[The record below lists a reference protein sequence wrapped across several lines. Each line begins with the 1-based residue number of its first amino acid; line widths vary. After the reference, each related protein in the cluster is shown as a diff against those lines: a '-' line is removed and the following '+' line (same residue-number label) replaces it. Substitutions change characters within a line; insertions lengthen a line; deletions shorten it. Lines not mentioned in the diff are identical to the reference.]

1 MLNFGVLP
9 LRIFAGG
16 FEIGFTIV
24 VAAVCVVAFVINK
37 IAVRR
42 RKRQEKEKLREYSQ
56 KRSRYYW
63 QERRKVLAYYRERI
77 VSGALPA
84 DEALKEVKFWL
95 QANGEGENGWLNEY
109 LEFAAEMKKYRR

>member
-1 MLNFGVLP
+1 M
-9 LRIFAGG
+9 RIFADG

-37 IAVRR
+37 IVVRR
-42 RKRQEKEKLREYSQ
+42 RKRQEKEKLREYSR
-56 KRSRYYW
+56 KRSHYYW

-77 VSGALPA
+77 VSGALPV

-95 QANGEGENGWLNEY
+95 EANGEGENGWLNEY
-109 LEFAAEMKKYRR
+109 LEFAAEMKNYRR